1 MQTRP
6 SAKPSL
12 ICKVSNLLWTF
23 SCTWCQ
29 DVGFTL
35 CTPACLKK
43 RSCCSEVSA
52 QNQQSGAK
60 KKSGGPITGPRK
72 CKNDDGATAPW
83 RFRLSVGSKMRPA
96 KMKFLTIVGF
106 VLQNDANSFSHLFGF
121 AGWSSFRAAPVFAK
135 RSSEFISHLHWV
147 LWTDDQSFGLA
158 FRFQASKVVRDSLQ
172 QKMSLA

>member
-35 CTPACLKK
+35 CTPACLKM

-60 KKSGGPITGPRK
+60 KNSGGPITGPRK

-83 RFRLSVGSKMRPA
+83 RFRLSVFQNEARKNEILNHCGICPA
-96 KMKFLTIVGF
+96 KRCKLVFTSLDLLVGPPLELRRCSLKGHPNSSPISTGCF
-106 VLQNDANSFSHLFGF
+106 GRMTKALGSPSVL
-121 AGWSSFRAAPVFAK
+121 
-135 RSSEFISHLHWV
+135 
-147 LWTDDQSFGLA
+147 
-158 FRFQASKVVRDSLQ
+158 QASKVVRDSLQ